1 LKIHTSLTQATAG
14 VLALLTIV
22 SNAYGQKRWDAPPI
36 VTSYCSGCHGI
47 DGNTQLPYFPKLA
60 GIDAAYAERK
70 LTAFREVSPPADEL
84 FFDILQL
91 SGARKGAGN
100 VSRQER
106 INMEGVEHTAKPEV
120 ITQAVQWYAK
130 QPRAPGRSGN
140 KALIEKGKERYM
152 NGLPAQ
158 KVIACKTCH
167 GTDAQGNGPAPRLA
181 GQNAEYI
188 ESQLTKFR
196 QGDRRHA
203 PEMTMVTRDLD
214 AEQAR
219 AVAAY
224 LQSR

>member
-1 LKIHTSLTQATAG
+1 
-14 VLALLTIV
+14 
-22 SNAYGQKRWDAPPI
+22 
-36 VTSYCSGCHGI
+36 
-47 DGNTQLPYFPKLA
+47 
-60 GIDAAYAERK
+60 
-70 LTAFREVSPPADEL
+70 
-84 FFDILQL
+84 
-91 SGARKGAGN
+91 
-100 VSRQER
+100 
-106 INMEGVEHTAKPEV
+106 MEGVEHTAKPEV